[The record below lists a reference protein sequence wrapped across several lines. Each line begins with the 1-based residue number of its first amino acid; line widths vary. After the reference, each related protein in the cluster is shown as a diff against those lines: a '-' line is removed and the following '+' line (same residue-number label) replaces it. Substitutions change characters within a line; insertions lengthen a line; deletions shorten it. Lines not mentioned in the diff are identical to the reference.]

1 MTSGSL
7 GRILVVDGWAT
18 ANGQG
23 DETPSPANGTD
34 LQCRERGLATSQEG
48 SRSMDAPAAVPE
60 RADPVRIV
68 RQTPALVAL
77 VCVTVLAAAVGRWTL
92 LGPIHRLPSVPG
104 PPLPTEVV
112 SPLVAVAL
120 TVLGALV
127 VVRGKPR
134 RYGWLLL
141 AMGATNGVV
150 GFAADYSV
158 YATIAGRTGLPFV
171 TVAGWVQDLWMTTW
185 ALGFLLLPA
194 LFPNGEPASDR
205 WGRRV
210 RTATWA
216 WVALI
221 TVFMLTQRPLT
232 NAFLE
237 VEAAP
242 DNPTGLLPVPDLAI
256 NLAWVAL
263 TLASIAIGIGS
274 LVTRWRTA
282 DRELRQQLKWVLY
295 AFGLLLAVGAG
306 DLANQVLEAGVEL
319 DLGLRWPL
327 SALFAVTMVGLA
339 ASLGLAVL
347 RFRLYAVDLVI
358 NRTLV
363 YGVLTVAIV
372 GAYMVIVV
380 GIGAWLPGRETFL
393 SLVATGLVAVAFA
406 PARTWLQWRVNH
418 LMFGQ
423 RDDPY
428 AVLSELGRQL
438 AVSAAPDSAL
448 QTLAETVAITL
459 KLPGAAVE
467 LEQDGTWETRAVHG
481 TLPAEATGGVVVPL
495 HHQGEVV
502 GRLVV
507 APRSSREP
515 LGPADRRL
523 LDDISHQSGALAH
536 AARLTTALQRSRE
549 RLVLAREEERRRI
562 RRDLHD
568 GLGPSLASQTFRLDV
583 VLERMQDD
591 PAAAADLVAALKHH
605 NQELVADIRRL
616 VYELRPPA
624 LDQLGLRGA
633 LTAHAGQLDRIGH
646 LAITVE
652 TDPEPLPS
660 LPAAVEVAAYRIA
673 REAITNV
680 VHHAAAT
687 RCTLNVEVTGTAL
700 SLTVTDDGIGLGDA
714 NQPGVGLLSM
724 RERAEELGGTLE
736 LCAARPSGTQVRA
749 TLPITIPTTRTH
761 NGVLPTHGRT
771 GVPHG

>member
-1 MTSGSL
+1 M
-7 GRILVVDGWAT
+7 V
-18 ANGQG
+18 
-23 DETPSPANGTD
+23 
-34 LQCRERGLATSQEG
+34 
-48 SRSMDAPAAVPE
+48 APAAVPD
-60 RADPVRIV
+60 RAEAVRIAWP
-68 RQTPALVAL
+68 TTALVAL

-104 PPLPTEVV
+104 PSLPTEVV
-112 SPLVAVAL
+112 SPLVAVVL

-127 VVRGKPR
+127 VIRGRPP

-158 YATIAGRTGLPFV
+158 YAALAGHVDLPFA
-171 TVAGWVQDLWMTTW
+171 TAAGWVQDLWMTTW
-185 ALGFLLLPA
+185 VLGFLLLPA
-194 LFPNGEPASDR
+194 LFPDGEPASTR

-210 RTATWA
+210 RAATWA

-221 TVFMLTQRPLT
+221 TVFMLTERPMT
-232 NAFLE
+232 NAFLD

-242 DNPTGLLPVPDLAI
+242 DNPTGLLPVPDLAS

-274 LVTRWRTA
+274 LVTRWRAA
-282 DRELRQQLKWVLY
+282 DHELRQQLKWVLY
-295 AFGLLLAVGAG
+295 AFGLMLAVGAA
-306 DLANQVLEAGVEL
+306 DLANQVFEAGLEL

-327 SALFAVTMVGLA
+327 SALFAMTMIVLA
-339 ASLGLAVL
+339 VSLGFAVL

-363 YGVLTVAIV
+363 YGTLTVAIV
-372 GAYMVIVV
+372 VAYVVIVV
-380 GIGAWLPGRETFL
+380 GIGALLPGRETFL

-406 PARTWLQWRVNH
+406 PVRTWLQGRVNH
-418 LMFGQ
+418 LVFGQ

-438 AVSAAPDSAL
+438 AAAGAPDSAL
-448 QTLAETVAITL
+448 QTLAETVATTL
-459 KLPGAAVE
+459 KLPGVAVE
-467 LEQDGTWETRAVHG
+467 LEQDGSWRTRAVHG
-481 TLPAEATGGVVVPL
+481 TMPDEATGGVVVPL

-502 GRLVV
+502 GRLLV
-507 APRSSREP
+507 AARSHREP

-523 LDDISHQSGALAH
+523 LDDMSHQSGALAH
-536 AARLTTALQRSRE
+536 AARLATALQRSRE

-568 GLGPSLASQTFRLDV
+568 GLGPSLASQTFRLDA
-583 VLERMQDD
+583 VLERLQDD
-591 PAAAADLVAALKHH
+591 PAEAADLVAALKHH

-616 VYELRPPA
+616 VDELRPPA
-624 LDQLGLRGA
+624 LDQLGLHGA
-633 LTAHAGQLDRIGH
+633 LTAHAGQLDRTGH

-652 TDPEPLPS
+652 TDPEPLPP

-687 RCTLNVEVTGTAL
+687 RCTLTVEVTDTAM
-700 SLTVTDDGIGLGDA
+700 SLTATDNGIGLGDA
-714 NQPGVGLLSM
+714 DQPGVGLLSM
-724 RERAEELGGTLE
+724 RERAEELGGTFE
-736 LCAARPSGTQVRA
+736 LCAARPSGTHVRA
-749 TLPITIPTTRTH
+749 TLPITTPPARPPTRVFPTRD
-761 NGVLPTHGRT
+761 RT

>member
-1 MTSGSL
+1 
-7 GRILVVDGWAT
+7 
-18 ANGQG
+18 
-23 DETPSPANGTD
+23 
-34 LQCRERGLATSQEG
+34 
-48 SRSMDAPAAVPE
+48 MDASAAVPE
-60 RADPVRIV
+60 RADPLRMAWPS
-68 RQTPALVAL
+68 TALVAL

-104 PPLPTEVV
+104 TPLPTEVV
-112 SPLVAVAL
+112 SPLVAIAL

-127 VVRGKPR
+127 VVRGQPR
-134 RYGWLLL
+134 RYGWLLV
-141 AMGATNGVV
+141 AMGAANGVV

-158 YATIAGRTGLPFV
+158 YAVLAGRAALPFA
-171 TVAGWVQDLWMTTW
+171 TGAGWVQDLWMTTW
-185 ALGFLLLPA
+185 VLGFLLLPA
-194 LFPNGEPASDR
+194 LFPDGEPVSAR

-210 RTATWA
+210 RAATWA

-221 TVFMLTQRPLT
+221 VVFMLTERPLT
-232 NAFLE
+232 NVFLE

-242 DNPTGLLPVPDLAI
+242 DNPTGLLAVPALAI
-256 NLAWVAL
+256 NLAWVVL
-263 TLASIAIGIGS
+263 TLASIAVGIGS

-295 AFGLLLAVGAG
+295 AFGLLLAVGAA
-306 DLANQVLEAGVEL
+306 DLVNQVLESGLEL

-327 SALFAVTMVGLA
+327 SVLFAMTMIVLA
-339 ASLGLAVL
+339 VSLGFAVL

-372 GAYMVIVV
+372 VAYMVIVV
-380 GIGAWLPGRETFL
+380 GVGALLPGRETFL

-406 PARTWLQWRVNH
+406 PARTWLQRRVNH

-438 AVSAAPDSAL
+438 AAAGAPDSAL
-448 QTLAETVAITL
+448 QTLAETVATTL

-467 LEQDGTWETRAVHG
+467 LEQDGTWEIRAVHG
-481 TLPAEATGGVVVPL
+481 TLPDEAAGGVVVPL

-502 GRLVV
+502 GRLLV
-507 APRSSREP
+507 APRSPREP

-583 VLERMQDD
+583 VLERLQHD
-591 PAAAADLVAALKHH
+591 PAAAADLVAALKDH

-624 LDQLGLRGA
+624 LDQLGLHGA
-633 LTAHAGQLDRIGH
+633 LTAHADQLDRTGH
-646 LAITVE
+646 LVIAVE
-652 TDPEPLPS
+652 THPDPLPS

-673 REAITNV
+673 REAMTNV

-687 RCTLNVEVTGTAL
+687 RCTLTVEVTDTAM
-700 SLTVTDDGIGLGDA
+700 SLTVTDNGIGLGDA

-736 LCAARPSGTQVRA
+736 LCATHPSGTQVRA
-749 TLPITIPTTRTH
+749 TLPITTPTTPH
-761 NGVLPTHGRT
+761 NGVVPTHDRT